1 MPRLEALQALIE
13 QNPADSR
20 IRFMLSMEFLTAQR
34 FPEALAEL
42 DTLLARDPDY
52 VAAWFQAGRCCE
64 TTGDT
69 DKARD
74 YYGKGIDAAR
84 RTGDSHAIS
93 ELQAALDLL

>member
-1 MPRLEALQALIE
+1 MSRLEAIKALVE

-20 IRFMLSMEFLTAQR
+20 IRFMLSMEYISGQR

-42 DTLLARDPDY
+42 DALLAGNPDY

-64 TTGDT
+64 TSGESE
-69 DKARD
+69 KARE
-74 YYGKGIDAAR
+74 YYSKGIEAAR
-84 RTGDSHAIS
+84 RTGDQHALS